1 MNAPIKLS
9 ILSQRTSKQEYVEKL
24 GGKIRSGIKLLNK
37 TAKNNP
43 KALEIYQRGVAARKK
58 YSEIEKEIKES
69 TGIDNPMFPMNT
81 PYFNV
86 APSDFGMPEVASII
100 IDAFGEMRAG
110 DTEKRLYRFPVVF
123 HSDDLNVVYPN
134 EFRRYGGSPGY
145 HSQYGENGVRYC
157 KYLPEVTPQMLAEQ
171 KAKRIKRTPRREE
184 VIRGECQPGICSEFQ
199 SGQCKF
205 RGRLKFYL
213 PGIPTT
219 GLVAIETTSEYAA
232 EAMWADLE
240 RLVNTFGGIPRSNPN
255 KPGAHLFYITKV
267 QEKRSYFD
275 EKGDKKTGLQW
286 VPKLQAD
293 IDMGSLIANSAPAL
307 GFSASVPV
315 GWLAK
320 PKGLDNPLLLDVNSE
335 RGSDS
340 VTTVD
345 TMVQNDNQRQ
355 KTGNTGLP
363 VAASSQTQST
373 DPFDTLSSLVDQI
386 GLDEVIIGQYLDIRL
401 GADWANETA
410 KISEGV
416 TTLQQLLL
424 KGNTSAK
431 YIIQIGIKR
440 SEINIDPDMF
450 NKYLQHKYGKGYSSK
465 ENTLSDILNE
475 LEQLTCTSPETAQ
488 TYIKAE
494 LANYTAPV

>member
-1 MNAPIKLS
+1 MNAPVKMS

-24 GGKIRSGIKLLNK
+24 GGKIRSGIKLLTK
-37 TAKNNP
+37 TTKSNP
-43 KALEIYQRGVAARKK
+43 KAVEIYQRGIAARKK
-58 YSEIEKEIKES
+58 FSEIEKEIKEA
-69 TGIDNPMFPMNT
+69 TAIDNPMYPMNT

-86 APSDFGMPEVASII
+86 AASDFGMPEIASLII
-100 IDAFGEMRAG
+100 EAFGEMRAG

-205 RGRLKFYL
+205 RGLLKFYL

-232 EAMWADLE
+232 EAMWMYLE

-267 QEKRSYFD
+267 QEQRSYFD
-275 EKGDKKTGLQW
+275 ETGAKKTGLQW

-293 IDMGSLIANSAPAL
+293 IDMGSLIANSTPAL
-307 GFSASVPV
+307 GFSTSVPI

-320 PKGLDNPLLLDVNSE
+320 PKGLDNPLLLDTNSE
-335 RGSDS
+335 KNSES
-340 VTTVD
+340 PTTMESNVH
-345 TMVQNDNQRQ
+345 VQNETQEA
-355 KTGNTGLP
+355 GNNGRSE
-363 VAASSQTQST
+363 VASSQAEAT
-373 DPFDTLSSLVDQI
+373 DPFDTLSSLIDQM
-386 GLDEVIIGQYLDIRL
+386 GLDEQVIGQYFDIRL
-401 GADWANETA
+401 GLNWANEPD
-410 KISEGV
+410 KINEGV

-424 KGNTSAK
+424 KGITLAK
-431 YIIQIGIKR
+431 YSIEITIKR
-440 SEINIDPDMF
+440 NEINIDPDTF
-450 NKYLQHKYGKGYSSK
+450 NKYLHLKYGKGYSSK
-465 ENTLSDILNE
+465 ENTLRDILAE
-475 LEQLTCTSPETAQ
+475 LDQLTSNSPETAK

-494 LANYTAPV
+494 LANYAALV